1 MEHNSPVIKYL
12 ESIGLSYV
20 WARNNRAYFYPPYAS
35 QSPLPCLAVNL
46 SGNYWVD
53 TSDTTLHGDAADLIA
68 LTLST
73 PRELAED
80 FLLTL
85 KDEDA
90 SEYPTRVNDKECTII
105 TRNTELTTPSLI
117 AMLERRKLDVM
128 AARRHCREI
137 AFSNPTKGTTGY
149 GVAFENMS
157 GGYTYIT
164 NRGDVRA
171 LLHQDVTIIREPEP
185 LRDECLLFVSPF
197 CYLAFLSLYGEP
209 RLTVYL
215 AFSSSNIKKL
225 LPRINGEKKIIFY
238 APNSPAKDDMLP
250 KLRNAGLLVEDMSG
264 MYQQYKNLFQW
275 YGKQI
280 KNTKSSCY
288 SRGA

>member
-1 MEHNSPVIKYL
+1 
-12 ESIGLSYV
+12 
-20 WARNNRAYFYPPYAS
+20 
-35 QSPLPCLAVNL
+35 
-46 SGNYWVD
+46 
-53 TSDTTLHGDAADLIA
+53 
-68 LTLST
+68 
-73 PRELAED
+73 
-80 FLLTL
+80 
-85 KDEDA
+85 
-90 SEYPTRVNDKECTII
+90 
-105 TRNTELTTPSLI
+105 
-117 AMLERRKLDVM
+117 MLERRKLDVM